1 MLVKNLARF
10 LKSAAKPVSI
20 FIIPHNGM
28 QSVRFNLP
36 VLFLL
41 VFGVGWTGMT
51 IWAGYIAGR
60 HFDYY
65 VTKADN
71 KILRTKMA
79 YVSEQAEKGMAYLE
93 MTKRTDNQLRKVLGM
108 DSSMFEKQ
116 EGYGGPQES
125 DLADF
130 RRQLS
135 AKASEI
141 KEESLNRSLQKVQ
154 EESRRRLSSYS
165 EITLY
170 LADRHNAARA
180 TPAIW
185 PAQGRITSSYGYRVH
200 PLRLSTEYHSGI
212 DIANEAGTPIR
223 AAADGVVRHAGW
235 AQGYGMCAVVDH
247 GFGYSTLYGHMSEIV
262 ATEGTPVKR
271 GQLVGRM
278 GSTGTST
285 GNHLHYEVWTGGLPR
300 DPMKY
305 LQVGGKQTSGSFAG
319 LFDGIFGG
327 L

>member
-1 MLVKNLARF
+1 MRLKALTRFFKNV
-10 LKSAAKPVSI
+10 AKPVSV
-20 FIIPHNGM
+20 FVIPHNGM
-28 QSVRFNLP
+28 PSLRFNLP
-36 VLFLL
+36 VLLLL
-41 VFGVGWTGMT
+41 VFGVTWTGMT

-79 YVSEQAEKGMAYLE
+79 YVSEQVEKGMAYLE

-108 DSSMFEKQ
+108 DPGALEREQ
-116 EGYGGPQES
+116 GLGGPQES
-125 DLADF
+125 DLSDF
-130 RRQLS
+130 RKLLS

-141 KEESLNRSLQKVQ
+141 KEATLNNSIQKMQ
-154 EESRRRLSSYS
+154 EESRKRLSSYT

-170 LADRHNAARA
+170 LTDRHNGARA

-185 PAQGRITSSYGYRVH
+185 PTEGRITSNFGYRIA
-200 PLRLSTEYHSGI
+200 PLRLASEYHTGI
-212 DIANEAGTPIR
+212 DIANEAGTPIY
-223 AAADGVVRHAGW
+223 AAADGVIRHSGW
-235 AQGYGMCAVVDH
+235 AQGYGMCALVDH
-247 GFGYSTLYGHMSEIV
+247 GFGYSTLYGHMSEIL
-262 ATEGTPVKR
+262 AKQDTPVRR
-271 GQLVGRM
+271 GQVIGRM

-300 DPMKY
+300 DPMKF
-305 LQVGGKQTSGSFAG
+305 LQVGGKHAGNFAG

>member
-1 MLVKNLARF
+1 MW
-10 LKSAAKPVSI
+10 LKSLSRFVRNAAKPVSV

-28 QSVRFNLP
+28 PSLRFNLP
-36 VLFLL
+36 VMFLL
-41 VFGVGWTGMT
+41 VFGVAWTGMT

-71 KILRTKMA
+71 QILRTKMA
-79 YVSEQAEKGMAYLE
+79 YVSEQVEQGLAYLE
-93 MTKRTDNQLRKVLGM
+93 MTKRTDNQLRKVLGI
-108 DSSMFEKQ
+108 DPGAFDKE
-116 EGYGGPQES
+116 EGLGGPQQS
-125 DLADF
+125 DMADF
-130 RRQLS
+130 RRLLNT
-135 AKASEI
+135 KASEI
-141 KEESLNRSLQKVQ
+141 KEATLNNSIQKMQ
-154 EESRRRLSSYS
+154 DESRKRLSSYS

-170 LADRHNAARA
+170 LTDKHNGARA

-185 PAQGRITSSYGYRVH
+185 PAEGRITSPYGYRIH
-200 PLRLSTEYHSGI
+200 PLRLSTEYHSGV
-212 DIANEAGTPIR
+212 DIANEAGTRIF
-223 AAADGVVRHAGW
+223 ATADGVVRHAAW

-262 ATEGTPVKR
+262 AKEGTPVKR
-271 GQLVGRM
+271 GQVIGRM

-300 DPMKY
+300 DPMKF
-305 LQVGGKQTSGSFAG
+305 LQVGGKHAGNFAG

>member
-1 MLVKNLARF
+1 MLLKTLARF
-10 LKSAAKPVSI
+10 FKNVAKPVSV

-28 QSVRFNLP
+28 PSLRFNLP

-41 VFGVGWTGMT
+41 IFGVGWTGLT
-51 IWAGYIAGR
+51 IWAGYVAGH

-71 KILRTKMA
+71 KILRAKMA

-93 MTKRTDNQLRKVLGM
+93 MTKRTDTQLRKVLGM
-108 DSSMFEKQ
+108 DPSMFEKE
-116 EGYGGPQES
+116 EGVGGPQTT

-130 RRQLS
+130 RRLLN
-135 AKASEI
+135 ARASEI
-141 KEESLNRSLQKVQ
+141 KEQSLNKSLQAMQ
-154 EESRRRLSSYS
+154 EESRKRLSSYS

-170 LADRHNAARA
+170 LTDRHNAARA

-185 PAQGRITSSYGYRVH
+185 PAQGRITSSFGYRVH

-212 DIANEAGTPIR
+212 DIANEAGTPIY
-223 AAADGVVRHAGW
+223 AAADGVVRHSAW
-235 AQGYGMCAVVDH
+235 AHGYGMCAVVDH
-247 GFGYSTLYGHMSEIV
+247 GFGYSTLYGHMSEII
-262 ATEGTPVKR
+262 AKEGTAVKR
-271 GQLVGRM
+271 GQIIGRM

-285 GNHLHYEVWTGGLPR
+285 GNHVHYEVWTGGLPR
-300 DPMKY
+300 DPMKF
-305 LQVGGKQTSGSFAG
+305 LQVGGKNTGNFAG

>member
-1 MLVKNLARF
+1 MWLKALLRFIKNV
-10 LKSAAKPVSI
+10 AKPVSV

-28 QSVRFNLP
+28 PSLRFNLP
-36 VLFLL
+36 VSLLL
-41 VFGVGWTGMT
+41 VFGLAWTGMT

-79 YVSEQAEKGMAYLE
+79 YVSDQVEKGMAYLE

-108 DSSMFEKQ
+108 DPGFLEREQ
-116 EGYGGPQES
+116 GLGGPQDT
-125 DLADF
+125 DLKDF
-130 RRQLS
+130 RKLLS

-141 KEESLNRSLQKVQ
+141 KETTLNNSIQKMQ
-154 EESRRRLSSYS
+154 EESRKRLSSYT

-170 LADRHNAARA
+170 LTDRHNGARA
-180 TPAIW
+180 TPSIW
-185 PAQGRITSSYGYRVH
+185 PAEGRVTSNYGYRIH
-200 PLRLSTEYHSGI
+200 PLRLSSEYHSGI
-212 DIANEAGTPIR
+212 DIANEAGTPIY
-223 AAADGVVRHAGW
+223 AAADGVIRHQGW

-247 GFGYSTLYGHMSEIV
+247 GFGYSTLYGHMSEII
-262 ATEGTPVKR
+262 AKEGSSVKR
-271 GQLVGRM
+271 GQVIGRM

-300 DPMKY
+300 DPMKF
-305 LQVGGKQTSGSFAG
+305 LQVGGKHAG
-319 LFDGIFGG
+319 NIAGIFDGMFGG